1 MESPEGGM
9 VMRLPDG
16 IRPAMQKHRIE
27 VSKILHHILNAV
39 STENLEGRVLLEMDF
54 F

>member
-27 VSKILHHILNAV
+27 VSKILHHIPHDV
-39 STENLEGRVLLEMDF
+39 STKNLERRVFWNGFL
-54 F
+54 